1 MLDIKKL
8 LSKLTVSEKAGLCSG
23 LDDWHTKPVERLEIP
38 SIMVADGPHG
48 LRKERVSDSLQDYV
62 PSYPATCFPTASAL
76 ACCWDRDLLFEVGEA
91 LAEECLQEGVS
102 VILGPGVNIKRSP
115 LCGRNF
121 EYFSEDPYLAG
132 QMAVNHIRGVQS
144 RGIGTSLKHFTANN
158 QEFRRMAIDAC
169 IDERALR
176 EIYLAAFEMAVKEAQ
191 PWTVMC
197 AYNRLNGEYCS
208 ENERLLTRILRD
220 EWGFQG
226 LVMSDWGAVNQRV
239 KGLRAG
245 LDLEMPGGKFENEEK
260 IINAVQAGELKEEI
274 LDRSVER
281 VLKLVNAGVKNK
293 KDGFRCDEKRHH
305 ALARKVAAECMVLLK
320 NENAVLPLKTNQK
333 IAVIGDFARNPRY
346 QGYGSSVINPIQ
358 LDCAYEEMLKYCKD
372 KNNLVYAQ
380 GFLRE
385 SSLVDEKMEQAAC
398 EAARH
403 AQVVVL
409 FLGLPESYETEGMER
424 ENMRLPDNQDHL
436 LRELK
441 KVNANIVVVLSNGSP
456 VELPWVDKVQ
466 GILEAYLSGQAGGG
480 AIADVLFGKVN
491 PSGKLAETFPLKLED
506 NPSFHAFPGGPKTV
520 EYRESIYVGYRYY
533 DKAGA
538 EVRFPFG
545 FGLSYTSFTY
555 EKMKISPISISAGEE
570 VEVHCTIRNIGKRAG
585 KEIVQLYVGRKDV
598 NGFHAVR
605 ELKDFIKV
613 SLQAGEEK
621 DLTFIL
627 GKRVFSFYDAA
638 KGEWSTAPGEYQ
650 ISMGASSR
658 DLRLTQTVTIKGE
671 KEKALEENLERLE
684 QYIEFHD
691 NRFNHAAFQRL
702 YGKPLPS
709 NEFAKHE
716 KITLNTPLVD
726 FQRKL
731 LGKPIF
737 GILKK
742 ELGKHA
748 GFTENPR
755 LNQRV
760 KEAMVE
766 MPLQAITNSSSG
778 TFTEKTAS
786 ALVHL
791 ANGEII
797 QAIKIFVQK

>member
-1 MLDIKKL
+1 MLDIKEL
-8 LSKLTVSEKAGLCSG
+8 LSKLTITEKAGLCSG
-23 LDDWHTKPVERLEIP
+23 LDDWHTKPVERLGIP

-76 ACCWDRDLLFEVGEA
+76 ACSWDRDLLFEVGEA

-144 RGIGTSLKHFTANN
+144 KGIGTSLKHFTANN

-197 AYNRLNGEYCS
+197 AYNRLNGTYCS
-208 ENERLLTRILRD
+208 ENEQLLTRILRD
-220 EWGFQG
+220 KWGFQG

-239 KGLRAG
+239 KGLQAG
-245 LDLEMPGGKFENEEK
+245 LDLEMPGGKYENEEK
-260 IINAVQAGELKEEI
+260 IVNAVQTGELKEEI
-274 LDRSVER
+274 LDRGVER
-281 VLKLVNAGVKNK
+281 VLKLVDAGIRNK
-293 KDGFRCDEKRHH
+293 KDNFRYDEKSHH
-305 ALARKVAAECMVLLK
+305 ALARKAASECIVLLK
-320 NENAVLPLKTNQK
+320 NENAVLPLKADQK
-333 IAVIGDFARNPRY
+333 IAVIGDFAKNPRY

-372 KNNLVYAQ
+372 KSSLVYAQ

-385 SSLVDEKMEQAAC
+385 NSQIDEKMEQAAC

-424 ENMRLPDNQDHL
+424 ENMRLPDNQDQL
-436 LRELK
+436 LQELK
-441 KVNANIVVVLSNGSP
+441 KVNGNIVVILSNGSP
-456 VELPWVDKVQ
+456 VELPWIDEVQ
-466 GILEAYLSGQAGGG
+466 GIVEAYLSGQAGGG
-480 AIADVLFGKVN
+480 AIADILFGKTN
-491 PSGKLAETFPLKLED
+491 PSGKLAETFPIKLED

-533 DKAGA
+533 DKANVD
-538 EVRFPFG
+538 VRFPFG
-545 FGLSYTSFTY
+545 YGLSYTSFTY
-555 EKMKISPISISAGEE
+555 EMMKINKTNINAGEN
-570 VEVHCTIRNIGKRAG
+570 VEIRCTIRNSGKRAG
-585 KEIVQLYVGRKDV
+585 KEIAQLYVGWKDAK
-598 NGFHAVR
+598 GFHAVR
-605 ELKDFIKV
+605 ELKGFAKV
-613 SLQAGEEK
+613 SLQAGETKE
-621 DLTFIL
+621 LTFTL
-627 GKRVFSFYDAA
+627 GERAFAFYDAE
-638 KGEWSTAPGEYQ
+638 KGKWNTTPGEYQ
-650 ISMGASSR
+650 ISIGASSR
-658 DLRLTQTVTIKGE
+658 DMRLTQMVTIKGE
-671 KEKALEENLERLE
+671 KALQKNMEGLE
-684 QYIEFHD
+684 QYTEFHD
-691 NRFNHAAFQRL
+691 NRFSHAVFQRL
-702 YGKPLPS
+702 YKKPLPS
-709 NEFAKHE
+709 NEFEKHE

-726 FQRKL
+726 FNKKL
-731 LGKPIF
+731 LGKLIYS
-737 GILKK
+737 ILKK

-791 ANGEII
+791 ANGEILR
-797 QAIKIFVQK
+797 AIKIFVQK